1 MNGMNVMVTRKIGV
15 NMTYWK
21 HIDQEIRELDFA
33 GLSVKAIAD
42 QVGLS
47 VQQVLAILDDIEDPM
62 YYADVAANL
71 DAEHYGNV

>member
-1 MNGMNVMVTRKIGV
+1 MVTRKIGV
-15 NMTYWK
+15 NMTCWK

-33 GLSVKAIAD
+33 GLSVQAIAD